1 LPEAKTIIKSNI
13 YSPEFN
19 LSNALGLGLGNTYK
33 FWDKEVKDS
42 GEVGYKP
49 VSNRFYFLKSEAIVL
64 SGTTIKSEV
73 LGDNTHI
80 TNARRESFTNLKFSE
95 IVYYYYSEMQ
105 QLLNQSKMM
114 NVQLRLTEIDIV
126 NMDFSKPIHIE
137 QLGGNFL
144 INTIQNFVPNQL
156 TKVQLIKLS

>member
-1 LPEAKTIIKSNI
+1 
-13 YSPEFN
+13 
-19 LSNALGLGLGNTYK
+19 LGLGNTYK
-33 FWDKEVKDS
+33 FWNKEVKDN
-42 GEVGYKP
+42 GEVEHKP
-49 VSNRFYFLKSEAIVL
+49 VSNRFYFLKSQPIVL

-73 LGDNTHI
+73 LGNNTHI
-80 TNARRESFTNLKFSE
+80 TNARRESFTGLKFSE
-95 IVYYYYSEMQ
+95 IVDAYYSEMQ

-126 NMDFSKPIHIE
+126 NIDFSKPIHIE

-144 INTIQNFVPNQL
+144 INTIQNFIPNQL